1 MTLIVETGT
10 GSATAES
17 FCSVAD
23 ATTYHANRGNAA
35 WALLSTAV
43 MEQSLRKATDFMEG
57 RYRAR
62 WKGYKGSAAQALTW
76 PRAFVY
82 AEPFYAGAVGAYP
95 FLVASNIVPTE
106 VKNACASLALRAASG
121 TLLADQSRT
130 KKSVTIGPITTVY
143 DDIAGQAT
151 IYAEIDAML
160 APYLK
165 NSGNQV
171 AMVRA

>member
-1 MTLIVETGT
+1 MALVTETGT
-10 GSATAES
+10 GSATSES

-35 WALLSTAV
+35 WALLTTAV

-62 WKGYKGSAAQALTW
+62 WKGYKGSATQALTW

-82 AEPFYAGAVGAYP
+82 AEPFYAGAIGAYP
-95 FLVASNIVPTE
+95 FLIASNIVPVE
-106 VKNACASLALRAASG
+106 VKNACASLALRASTA

-143 DDIAGQAT
+143 DDYSGQAT
-151 IYAEIDAML
+151 TFAEIDAMI
-160 APYLK
+160 AIYLK
-165 NSGNQV
+165 NSGNQIQ
-171 AMVRA
+171 MVRA